1 MTEGVVAM
9 TIQEAFAAA
18 EAEQSQAGDGAESE
32 GLPPSAPQAPSA
44 DEPATAPIVDG
55 DQTPTG
61 TVDELLSSL
70 GVTPTAAPDPSSPD
84 FWALEVEVTT
94 DEGPQRMTLD
104 EMRQGTMMRADYTR
118 KTQEL
123 SRNRALLAESADFH
137 QAFKADPQGF
147 AKFLA
152 TKAGLIESDGTT
164 VSGVK
169 LFTEDEVSGLVTE
182 RLNKALEEHPD
193 VVKARAS
200 TAVQAVDAVFEQ
212 LESTYGP
219 ISRENRLKV
228 LETAQRRGT
237 GDVALVFESMLLHAS
252 QQAAARNVARGAA
265 SKQPGGTPSQEP
277 APQPP
282 GPMSVE
288 AAWQLA
294 EKEFAGTVA

>member
-18 EAEQSQAGDGAESE
+18 EAEQSQTGDGEELE

-44 DEPATAPIVDG
+44 AEPDAATIVDG

-61 TVDELLSSL
+61 TVDDLLNSL

-84 FWALEVEVTT
+84 FWAQEVEVTT
-94 DEGPQRMTLD
+94 DEGPQRMSLD

-123 SRNRALLAESADFH
+123 ARNRALLAESAEFH

-152 TKAGLIESDGTT
+152 TKAGLIQGDGAT
-164 VSGVK
+164 VDGVK
-169 LFTEDEVSGLVTE
+169 LFTEDEVSNLVTE
-182 RLNKALEEHPD
+182 RLNKALADHPD
-193 VVKARAS
+193 VVKARAT

-212 LESTYGP
+212 LESRYGA

-228 LETAQRRGT
+228 LDEAQKHGT
-237 GDVALVFESMLLHAS
+237 GDVGLVFESMLLRAS
-252 QQAAARNVARGAA
+252 QLAAARNVARGAA
-265 SKQPGGTPSQEP
+265 SKQPGGTPSQEL
-277 APQPP
+277 PP
-282 GPMSVE
+282 KPLGQLTVE
-288 AAWQLA
+288 EAWKLA
-294 EKEFAGTVA
+294 EKELAGTVA